1 MIIIGIDPGYA
12 ITGFAVVEYV
22 GNHFK
27 LIDSGAILTKA
38 GVPLPVRLAKIYD
51 DMNILVDKYKPDAI
65 AIEELFFNRNTTTAI
80 GVAQGRGA
88 ILIVA
93 AKKNIPIYEYTPLQ
107 VKQGVVGYGRAD
119 KHQVMECL
127 KKFLKL
133 GNMPKLDDTADAL
146 ALAICHTQYNKYT
159 EFTGTDKSKKKTTT
173 KLEQVYEEQAKSAKE
188 QEKKRNQMIKKA
200 LEKESRAKK

>member
-119 KHQVMECL
+119 KKQVQMMV
-127 KKFLKL
+127 KTVL
-133 GNMPKLDDTADAL
+133 GLEQVPKLDDTTDAI
-146 ALAICHTQYNKYT
+146 AIGICHAHSHR
-159 EFTGTDKSKKKTTT
+159 F
-173 KLEQVYEEQAKSAKE
+173 AKPI
-188 QEKKRNQMIKKA
+188 Q
-200 LEKESRAKK
+200 